1 MMHQNEASLKYEH
14 LQKEKT
20 NLPLS
25 NLPLNLAHNHYGL
38 YSLSEP
44 MNELL
49 IERIQAKIVTLG
61 ESKLS
66 LQQQVQRLRE
76 ENEAMHRINKEL
88 QQQVDEL
95 SNRVNSGLNTG
106 SMPTPQDENFRG
118 VTRHRINE
126 LVKEI
131 DECITLLNK

>member
-1 MMHQNEASLKYEH
+1 
-14 LQKEKT
+14 
-20 NLPLS
+20 
-25 NLPLNLAHNHYGL
+25 
-38 YSLSEP
+38 

-61 ESKLS
+61 EAKLN

-95 SNRVNSGLNTG
+95 SNRGTNGINSST
-106 SMPTPQDENFRG
+106 MPTPQDENFRG
-118 VTRHRINE
+118 VTRHRSNE

>member
-1 MMHQNEASLKYEH
+1 
-14 LQKEKT
+14 
-20 NLPLS
+20 
-25 NLPLNLAHNHYGL
+25 
-38 YSLSEP
+38 

-61 ESKLS
+61 ESKLN

-76 ENEAMHRINKEL
+76 ENQAMHRINKEL

-95 SNRVNSGLNTG
+95 SSRVNSGVNTG

>member
-1 MMHQNEASLKYEH
+1 
-14 LQKEKT
+14 
-20 NLPLS
+20 
-25 NLPLNLAHNHYGL
+25 
-38 YSLSEP
+38 

-49 IERIQAKIVTLG
+49 IERIQAKIVMLG
-61 ESKLS
+61 EAKTG

-95 SNRVNSGLNTG
+95 SNRVNNGVNTG

>member
-1 MMHQNEASLKYEH
+1 
-14 LQKEKT
+14 
-20 NLPLS
+20 
-25 NLPLNLAHNHYGL
+25 
-38 YSLSEP
+38 

-61 ESKLS
+61 EAKLN
-66 LQQQVQRLRE
+66 LQQQVFRLRE

-95 SNRVNSGLNTG
+95 SNRVTNGANAG

>member
-1 MMHQNEASLKYEH
+1 
-14 LQKEKT
+14 
-20 NLPLS
+20 
-25 NLPLNLAHNHYGL
+25 
-38 YSLSEP
+38 

-61 ESKLS
+61 EAKLN
-66 LQQQVQRLRE
+66 LQQQVFRLRE

>member
-1 MMHQNEASLKYEH
+1 
-14 LQKEKT
+14 
-20 NLPLS
+20 
-25 NLPLNLAHNHYGL
+25 
-38 YSLSEP
+38 
-44 MNELL
+44 MNEQL

-95 SNRVNSGLNTG
+95 SNRVNSGLNTS

>member
-1 MMHQNEASLKYEH
+1 
-14 LQKEKT
+14 
-20 NLPLS
+20 
-25 NLPLNLAHNHYGL
+25 
-38 YSLSEP
+38 

-88 QQQVDEL
+88 QHQVDEL

>member
-1 MMHQNEASLKYEH
+1 
-14 LQKEKT
+14 
-20 NLPLS
+20 
-25 NLPLNLAHNHYGL
+25 
-38 YSLSEP
+38 

-61 ESKLS
+61 EAKLS
-66 LQQQVQRLRE
+66 LQQQVHRLRE

-95 SNRVNSGLNTG
+95 NNRVNTVVNTG
-106 SMPTPQDENFRG
+106 SMPTPQDDNFRG

>member
-1 MMHQNEASLKYEH
+1 M
-14 LQKEKT
+14 
-20 NLPLS
+20 
-25 NLPLNLAHNHYGL
+25 
-38 YSLSEP
+38 
-44 MNELL
+44 
-49 IERIQAKIVTLG
+49 
-61 ESKLS
+61 
-66 LQQQVQRLRE
+66 QRLRE

-95 SNRVNSGLNTG
+95 SSRVNNGVNTG

>member
-1 MMHQNEASLKYEH
+1 
-14 LQKEKT
+14 
-20 NLPLS
+20 
-25 NLPLNLAHNHYGL
+25 
-38 YSLSEP
+38 

-61 ESKLS
+61 EAKLN
-66 LQQQVQRLRE
+66 LQQQVLRLRE

-95 SNRVNSGLNTG
+95 SNRVTSGVNAG

>member
-1 MMHQNEASLKYEH
+1 
-14 LQKEKT
+14 
-20 NLPLS
+20 
-25 NLPLNLAHNHYGL
+25 
-38 YSLSEP
+38 

-61 ESKLS
+61 EAKLN

-88 QQQVDEL
+88 QLQVDEL
-95 SNRVNSGLNTG
+95 SNRVSNGLNTS

>member
-1 MMHQNEASLKYEH
+1 
-14 LQKEKT
+14 
-20 NLPLS
+20 
-25 NLPLNLAHNHYGL
+25 
-38 YSLSEP
+38 

-49 IERIQAKIVTLG
+49 IERIQAKINLLG
-61 ESKLS
+61 EAKLS

-95 SNRVNSGLNTG
+95 SNRVNNGLNTG
-106 SMPTPQDENFRG
+106 SMPAPQDENFRG

>member
-1 MMHQNEASLKYEH
+1 
-14 LQKEKT
+14 
-20 NLPLS
+20 
-25 NLPLNLAHNHYGL
+25 
-38 YSLSEP
+38 

-49 IERIQAKIVTLG
+49 IERIQAKIVKLG
-61 ESKLS
+61 EAKLS
-66 LQQQVQRLRE
+66 LEQQVQRLRE

-95 SNRVNSGLNTG
+95 NNRVNTVVNTG
-106 SMPTPQDENFRG
+106 SMPTPQDDNFRG

>member
-1 MMHQNEASLKYEH
+1 
-14 LQKEKT
+14 
-20 NLPLS
+20 
-25 NLPLNLAHNHYGL
+25 
-38 YSLSEP
+38 

-49 IERIQAKIVTLG
+49 IERIQAKIVALG
-61 ESKLS
+61 EAKLN
-66 LQQQVQRLRE
+66 LRQQVLRLRE

-95 SNRVNSGLNTG
+95 SNRGTNGINSST
-106 SMPTPQDENFRG
+106 MPTPQDENFRG

>member
-1 MMHQNEASLKYEH
+1 
-14 LQKEKT
+14 
-20 NLPLS
+20 
-25 NLPLNLAHNHYGL
+25 
-38 YSLSEP
+38 

-61 ESKLS
+61 EAKLS

-88 QQQVDEL
+88 QQQVEDL
-95 SNRVNSGLNTG
+95 SNRVTHNANTG
-106 SMPTPQDENFRG
+106 SMPAPQDDNFRG

>member
-1 MMHQNEASLKYEH
+1 
-14 LQKEKT
+14 
-20 NLPLS
+20 
-25 NLPLNLAHNHYGL
+25 
-38 YSLSEP
+38 

-61 ESKLS
+61 EAKLS

-95 SNRVNSGLNTG
+95 SSRVNNGVNTG

>member
-1 MMHQNEASLKYEH
+1 
-14 LQKEKT
+14 
-20 NLPLS
+20 
-25 NLPLNLAHNHYGL
+25 
-38 YSLSEP
+38 

-49 IERIQAKIVTLG
+49 IERIQAKITALG
-61 ESKLS
+61 EAKLG

-95 SNRVNSGLNTG
+95 SERVNSGVNTG
-106 SMPTPQDENFRG
+106 SMPAPQDENFRG

>member
-1 MMHQNEASLKYEH
+1 
-14 LQKEKT
+14 
-20 NLPLS
+20 
-25 NLPLNLAHNHYGL
+25 
-38 YSLSEP
+38 

-49 IERIQAKIVTLG
+49 IERIQTKIVQLG
-61 ESKLS
+61 EAKLG

-88 QQQVDEL
+88 QQQVDEMG
-95 SNRVNSGLNTG
+95 SKVNNIVNTS
-106 SMPTPQDENFRG
+106 SMPAPQDDNFRG
-118 VTRHRINE
+118 LTRHRINE

>member
-1 MMHQNEASLKYEH
+1 
-14 LQKEKT
+14 
-20 NLPLS
+20 
-25 NLPLNLAHNHYGL
+25 L
-38 YSLSEP
+38 YSRP

-61 ESKLS
+61 EAKLS

-95 SNRVNSGLNTG
+95 NNRVNTVVNTG
-106 SMPTPQDENFRG
+106 SMPTPQDDNFRG

>member
-1 MMHQNEASLKYEH
+1 
-14 LQKEKT
+14 
-20 NLPLS
+20 
-25 NLPLNLAHNHYGL
+25 
-38 YSLSEP
+38 

-49 IERIQAKIVTLG
+49 IERIQAKITALG
-61 ESKLS
+61 EAKLG

-95 SNRVNSGLNTG
+95 NERANKVVNTG
-106 SMPTPQDENFRG
+106 SMPAPTDENFRG

>member
-1 MMHQNEASLKYEH
+1 
-14 LQKEKT
+14 
-20 NLPLS
+20 
-25 NLPLNLAHNHYGL
+25 
-38 YSLSEP
+38 

-49 IERIQAKIVTLG
+49 IERIQAKINQLG
-61 ESKLS
+61 EAKLS

-76 ENEAMHRINKEL
+76 ENEATHRINKEL
-88 QQQVDEL
+88 QQQLDEM
-95 SNRVNSGLNTG
+95 SERVNKTVNPG
-106 SMPTPQDENFRG
+106 SMPAPQDENFRG

>member
-1 MMHQNEASLKYEH
+1 
-14 LQKEKT
+14 
-20 NLPLS
+20 
-25 NLPLNLAHNHYGL
+25 
-38 YSLSEP
+38 
-44 MNELL
+44 
-49 IERIQAKIVTLG
+49 
-61 ESKLS
+61 
-66 LQQQVQRLRE
+66 LRE

-95 SNRVNSGLNTG
+95 SNRVTNGVNTG
-106 SMPTPQDENFRG
+106 PMPTPQDENFRG

>member
-1 MMHQNEASLKYEH
+1 
-14 LQKEKT
+14 
-20 NLPLS
+20 
-25 NLPLNLAHNHYGL
+25 
-38 YSLSEP
+38 

-49 IERIQAKIVTLG
+49 IERIQAKIVKLG
-61 ESKLS
+61 EAKLS

-88 QQQVDEL
+88 QQQVDEMG
-95 SNRVNSGLNTG
+95 SKVNNIVNTS
-106 SMPTPQDENFRG
+106 SMPAPQDDNFRG
-118 VTRHRINE
+118 LTRHRINE

>member
-1 MMHQNEASLKYEH
+1 
-14 LQKEKT
+14 
-20 NLPLS
+20 
-25 NLPLNLAHNHYGL
+25 
-38 YSLSEP
+38 

-61 ESKLS
+61 ESKLN

-95 SNRVNSGLNTG
+95 SSRVNSGLNTG

>member
-1 MMHQNEASLKYEH
+1 
-14 LQKEKT
+14 
-20 NLPLS
+20 
-25 NLPLNLAHNHYGL
+25 
-38 YSLSEP
+38 

-49 IERIQAKIVTLG
+49 IERIQAKIVALG
-61 ESKLS
+61 EAKLN
-66 LQQQVQRLRE
+66 LRQQVLRLRE

-95 SNRVNSGLNTG
+95 SNRVTNGVNAG

>member
-1 MMHQNEASLKYEH
+1 
-14 LQKEKT
+14 
-20 NLPLS
+20 
-25 NLPLNLAHNHYGL
+25 
-38 YSLSEP
+38 

-61 ESKLS
+61 EAKLS
-66 LQQQVQRLRE
+66 LQQQLLRLRE

-95 SNRVNSGLNTG
+95 SNRVNNSLNTG
-106 SMPTPQDENFRG
+106 SMPAPQDENFRG

>member
-1 MMHQNEASLKYEH
+1 
-14 LQKEKT
+14 
-20 NLPLS
+20 
-25 NLPLNLAHNHYGL
+25 
-38 YSLSEP
+38 

-61 ESKLS
+61 EAKLN
-66 LQQQVQRLRE
+66 LQQQMQRLRE

-95 SNRVNSGLNTG
+95 SNRGTNGINSST
-106 SMPTPQDENFRG
+106 MPTPQDENFRG

>member
-1 MMHQNEASLKYEH
+1 
-14 LQKEKT
+14 
-20 NLPLS
+20 
-25 NLPLNLAHNHYGL
+25 
-38 YSLSEP
+38 

-61 ESKLS
+61 EAKMS

-88 QQQVDEL
+88 QQQIGEL
-95 SNRVNSGLNTG
+95 SNRVSNGLNAG

>member
-1 MMHQNEASLKYEH
+1 
-14 LQKEKT
+14 
-20 NLPLS
+20 
-25 NLPLNLAHNHYGL
+25 
-38 YSLSEP
+38 

-61 ESKLS
+61 EAKLN

-76 ENEAMHRINKEL
+76 ENEAMHRIIKEL

-95 SNRVNSGLNTG
+95 SNRGTNGINSST
-106 SMPTPQDENFRG
+106 MPTPQDENFRG

>member
-1 MMHQNEASLKYEH
+1 
-14 LQKEKT
+14 
-20 NLPLS
+20 
-25 NLPLNLAHNHYGL
+25 
-38 YSLSEP
+38 

-61 ESKLS
+61 ESKLN

-95 SNRVNSGLNTG
+95 SSRVNSGVNTG